1 MRPNTDDMTL
11 ERNYLQK
18 YQFLISE
25 YELVKSKKHPK
36 FRFAHEFYTAHDTNR
51 QSFIKYYNRFKLS
64 GGKVES
70 LVPEKRGP
78 KWKTRRTLP
87 FIEQKVIAL
96 REKGNNRYEISSIL
110 KPKLKRFAPSPS
122 TVYAICKRH
131 GKNLLT
137 PKMEQAKRQIIKEK
151 AGELAHI
158 DAHYLNKGIIQGDN
172 QRYFLVGVV
181 DSCTRLAWVDLVGDL
196 KALTV
201 MFSTMRCFQALSAH
215 YDVKFIEALTDN
227 GPEFGK
233 KTSKSKENHPFER
246 MLMEMG
252 VKHRYIRPY
261 RPQTNGKVERFWRT
275 IEDDLLRETYFES
288 KQHLEKEL
296 QEYLYY
302 YNHERP
308 HMSLGGISPG
318 KFNQNCQRIT

>member
-1 MRPNTDDMTL
+1 MRLNVDDMTL

-18 YQFLISE
+18 YQFLIRE

-36 FRFAHEFYTAHDTNR
+36 FRFVHEFYTAHDTCR

-70 LVPEKRGP
+70 LIPQKRGP

-110 KPKLKRFAPSPS
+110 KPKFKKFTPSPS
-122 TVYAICKRH
+122 TVYAICKRY
-131 GKNLLT
+131 GKNRLT
-137 PKMEQAKRQIIKEK
+137 PKMEQSKRKIIKEK

-158 DAHYLNKGIIQGDN
+158 DAHYLSKGIVQGDN
-172 QRYFLVGVV
+172 QRYFLVAVV
-181 DSCTRLAWVDLVGDL
+181 DSCTRLACVDLIEDL

-201 MFSTMRCFQALSAH
+201 MFSTMRCFQALSAQ
-215 YDVKFIEALTDN
+215 YNVKFMEALTDN
-227 GPEFGK
+227 GSEFGK
-233 KTSKSKENHPFER
+233 KTSKIKESHPFER

-252 VKHRYIRPY
+252 IKHRYIRPY

-302 YNHERP
+302 YNQERP

-318 KFNQNCQRIT
+318 MFNQNCQRIT